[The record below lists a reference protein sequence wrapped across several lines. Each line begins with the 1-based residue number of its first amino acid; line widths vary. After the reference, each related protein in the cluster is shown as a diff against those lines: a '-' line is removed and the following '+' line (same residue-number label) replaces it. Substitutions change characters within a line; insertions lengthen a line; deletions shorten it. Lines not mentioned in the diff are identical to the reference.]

1 VRGKQMR
8 AAAKLTVRLAIL
20 ALGALL
26 AVAITTGVGAADTTT
41 DTTTTAVTTTTEPTT
56 ETTTAETTTVE
67 GTSGLTTVEITTTRF
82 VPVAGTTTSS
92 DSESSTP
99 AWVWVLLAILAVA
112 LIAVIVLLGRRGG
125 GGGGSMSLQDRH
137 RQLDAT
143 VGTWAA
149 QGWALETQ
157 TDDSAVLRRGQEAMH
172 VSVDKAGHVSTRPL
186 P

>member
-1 VRGKQMR
+1 MRVAGRLIVRF
-8 AAAKLTVRLAIL
+8 AIL

-41 DTTTTAVTTTTEPTT
+41 DTTTTPATTETAPVTT
-56 ETTTAETTTVE
+56 ETTTAETTTE
-67 GTSGLTTVEITTTRF
+67 PATNGTTTVEVTTTRF
-82 VPVAGTTTSS
+82 VPVQATTTSS
-92 DSESSTP
+92 DSDSSTP
-99 AWVWVLLAILAVA
+99 PWVWVLLAILGVA
-112 LIAVIVLLGRRGG
+112 LIVVIVLLGRRGG
-125 GGGGSMSLQDRH
+125 GSSMSLEDRH

-157 TDDSAVLRRGQEAMH
+157 TDDSAVLRRGAEAMH
-172 VSVDKAGHVSTRPL
+172 VSVDRAGHVSTRPL